1 MDVSTP
7 ATEALE
13 QRLAATTRELDALG
27 YGISHDLRAPLR
39 HVSGFSQAL
48 LEDCGDQL
56 DATGRDYL
64 RRIVAGADRMAAML
78 DGLLELARLGRAELR
93 REPVDL
99 GALAA
104 EAADELAA
112 TAGERSVRVRIAPS
126 LVATGDPRLL
136 RVLVGHLIGNAWKFT
151 AHEPAAQIAVGA
163 GEGEGFFVADNGVG
177 FDMSQAERLFMPFQ
191 RLHPASQFPGT
202 GIGLAAAQRIVH
214 RHGGRIWAD
223 AATGEGATFTFT
235 LPDRLEEA
243 P

>member
-1 MDVSTP
+1 MDVSTT
-7 ATEALE
+7 ADELE
-13 QRLAATTRELDALG
+13 QRLAATERELDALS

-39 HVSGFSQAL
+39 HVNGFSRAL
-48 LEDCGDQL
+48 LEDCVDEL
-56 DATGRDYL
+56 DATGQDYL
-64 RRIVAGADRMAAML
+64 HRIVAASERMAAML
-78 DGLLELARLGRAELR
+78 DGLLELARVGRADLR

-104 EAADELAA
+104 AAADELSASA
-112 TAGERSVRVRIAPS
+112 RERSVRVDIAAP

-151 AHEPAAQIAVGA
+151 AYEPAAQIEVGA
-163 GEGEGFFVADNGVG
+163 SDGEGFFVADNGVG
-177 FDMSQAERLFMPFQ
+177 FDMSQAERLFVPFQ
-191 RLHPASQFPGT
+191 RLHPADQFPGT
-202 GIGLAAAQRIVH
+202 GIGLAAVQRIVH

-223 AATGEGATFTFT
+223 AAAGEGATFTFT